1 MHELVNRWA
10 HRAALLLTVM
20 FIAIIAATSKASA
33 RTEWADATLAKM
45 QAKALASAMKDITSR
60 KVETRR
66 DAAKTLGQFADAAD
80 QVVPVLA
87 TALAD
92 SDATV
97 RERAASS
104 LWKFREAAAPA
115 RDALRRV
122 LADPS
127 PAVRVQA
134 AGALEASG
142 VDPAELVAARRTVVA
157 EGDWFDRALAIRDL
171 IGHVE
176 AAELAEPLMGAIR
189 DTPPAV
195 RAEDPDDRFSGVSI
209 VERLAKTG
217 DPGVIPPMMAALDDP
232 VMPHAELV
240 AALATFDPEPN
251 GWVDT
256 LVRLSRDPDPMARRA
271 VAKALEERAKRPEG
285 GAGWPGRVLQLL
297 DDRDRDVRWQAL
309 GAFEGAAGHAHA
321 AVPAIARIAA
331 ATSDDDLSKAAIRA
345 LGSIGDASEPFEQ
358 TVKTE
363 VATVAGPALLSVV
376 DSPSADDDLRREAME
391 AYTKLAL
398 APADAVRELSRIA
411 GGSYPD
417 RVRILAT
424 RGFWKLGRD
433 AESALPL
440 LERLTSDP
448 ETLVAAAARSAID
461 DITHGVA
468 MPPPTTSTVP
478 VTGAPDVAAAQ
489 SWLRQHNHTFDHD
502 GFNRAVISKDADAV
516 ENYLAAG
523 MSAVD
528 AGTTGIPPLHTA
540 VMFGCPWGQP
550 TPPETSRIVA
560 ALLAAGADPNAKDEQ
575 GNPALHR
582 AVTSCDASVISQLLA
597 AGADMRAAN
606 ATGMSPFGLAAATN
620 VSAAEAFLE
629 AGYKITPAE
638 ATQYADWF
646 TDEPEK
652 RELLERAGLK

>member
-1 MHELVNRWA
+1 MYEFVNRWWREVGVPLA
-10 HRAALLLTVM
+10 VV
-20 FIAIIAATSKASA
+20 FISVIGWSSPAQAQTD
-33 RTEWADATLAKM
+33 RADATLAKM
-45 QAKALASAMKDITSR
+45 QSKALASAMKDITSR
-60 KVETRR
+60 KVEARR

-104 LWKFREAAAPA
+104 LWKLREAAAPA
-115 RDALRRV
+115 QDALRRV
-122 LADPS
+122 LTDPS

-134 AGALEASG
+134 AGALEAIG
-142 VDPAELVAARRTVVA
+142 IDPAELVASRRTVVA

-176 AAELAEPLMGAIR
+176 AAELAAPLMRAIR

-195 RAEDPDDRFSGVSI
+195 RAEDPDGRFSALSI
-209 VERLAKTG
+209 VARLAKTG
-217 DPGVIPPMMAALDDP
+217 EPGVISPMMAALAEPD
-232 VMPHAELV
+232 MPHAEIV
-240 AALATFDPEPN
+240 TALATFDPEPD
-251 GWVDT
+251 GWVNT
-256 LVRLSRDPDPMARRA
+256 LIRLARDPDAATRKA
-271 VAKALEERAKRPEG
+271 VAEALEHHAKQPEG
-285 GAGWPGRVLQLL
+285 GAGWPEQVVHLL
-297 DDRDRDVRWQAL
+297 SDRDREVRWQAVN
-309 GAFEGAAGHAHA
+309 AFGAAGGHAHA
-321 AVPAIARIAA
+321 AAPTIASIAS
-331 ATSDDDLSKAAIRA
+331 ATSDEGLSKAAIRA
-345 LGSIGDASEPFEQ
+345 LGTIGDVGEAFDTSA
-358 TVKTE
+358 KTE
-363 VATVAGPALLSVV
+363 VATVAAPVLLSIV
-376 DSPSADDDLRREAME
+376 DSSSADDDLRREAME

-398 APADAVRELSRIA
+398 DPGDAVRELSRIA
-411 GGSYPD
+411 GGSFPD
-417 RVRILAT
+417 RVRIIAT
-424 RGFWKLGRD
+424 RGFWSLGRD

-468 MPPPTTSTVP
+468 MPPPTTST
-478 VTGAPDVAAAQ
+478 GSAPGGSDVAAAQ
-489 SWLRQHNHTFDHD
+489 AWLRAHDLRFDHD
-502 GFNRAVISKDADAV
+502 GFNRALIDKNADAV
-516 ENYLAAG
+516 EHYLAAG

-550 TPPETSRIVA
+550 TPAETARIVA

-575 GNPALHR
+575 GNPSLHR
-582 AVTSCDASVISQLLA
+582 AVTSCDGSVISQLLA
-597 AGADMRAAN
+597 AGADMHAAN

-620 VSAAEAFLE
+620 PSAAEAFLA